1 MIIRKKVVTLCN
13 YCVFSFSETVPVNLS
28 TASSIIYIWCSV
40 SRRRLSLQ
48 LGAGIIRAF
57 CGLFQ
62 FDRQVNTA
70 QCLPAIQPAL
80 LRWRRRQNA
89 EHCEKN
95 YTYTCNQSA
104 CGAKQYQE
112 SYFMFALQLEHLLQ
126 SRLLWVFLNLSGWSK
141 LRFRIYPNQIIAW
154 KTQTYYWP
162 SLSPRKS
169 VTRPTHHYHKQ
180 CWMCSYIK

>member
-1 MIIRKKVVTLCN
+1 MWSPCAIIKKGGHPVWLSVKRWSP
-13 YCVFSFSETVPVNLS
+13 CVIIACSHFLRLFPWICPPQTILFILDYQYLGGGSLS
-28 TASSIIYIWCSV
+28 P
-40 SRRRLSLQ
+40 
-48 LGAGIIRAF
+48 AGSGDHQAF

-104 CGAKQYQE
+104 CGEKISKG
-112 SYFMFALQLEHLLQ
+112 SYFMSSLELDHLLVSRQAVLDVSQ
-126 SRLLWVFLNLSGWSK
+126 SSWLK
-141 LRFRIYPNQIIAW
+141 
-154 KTQTYYWP
+154 KT
-162 SLSPRKS
+162 
-169 VTRPTHHYHKQ
+169 
-180 CWMCSYIK
+180 

>member
-1 MIIRKKVVTLCN
+1 MISI
-13 YCVFSFSETVPVNLS
+13 SE
-28 TASSIIYIWCSV
+28 AA
-40 SRRRLSLQ
+40 LSLQ

-70 QCLPAIQPAL
+70 RCLPAIQPAL

-112 SYFMFALQLEHLLQ
+112 SYFMSYLELDHLLVSWLYIGSFSIFLVEENSDYRYLDQ
-126 SRLLWVFLNLSGWSK
+126 TQAVGFLKILNLI
-141 LRFRIYPNQIIAW
+141 LLL
-154 KTQTYYWP
+154 TT
-162 SLSPRKS
+162 
-169 VTRPTHHYHKQ
+169 
-180 CWMCSYIK
+180 

>member
-1 MIIRKKVVTLCN
+1 MIISKKVVTLCN

-28 TASSIIYIWCSV
+28 TASSIIYTWWSV
-40 SRRRLSLQ
+40 SRRRLSLSP
-48 LGAGIIRAF
+48 AGSGDHQAF

-62 FDRQVNTA
+62 FDRQVNKA

-104 CGAKQYQE
+104 CGEKRYQE

-141 LRFRIYPNQIIAW
+141 LRFKIHPNQIVGCSENSNLLLTVHV
-154 KTQTYYWP
+154 KVWP
-162 SLSPRKS
+162 DQHTATTNN
-169 VTRPTHHYHKQ
+169 VE
-180 CWMCSYIK
+180 CVAI

>member
-1 MIIRKKVVTLCN
+1 MIIACSHFLRLFPWICPPQAVLFIFDDQ
-13 YCVFSFSETVPVNLS
+13 YLGGGSLS
-28 TASSIIYIWCSV
+28 P
-40 SRRRLSLQ
+40 
-48 LGAGIIRAF
+48 AGSGDHQAF

-112 SYFMFALQLEHLLQ
+112 SYFMSYLELDHLLASWLYIGYFSIFLVEENSDYRYLDQ
-126 SRLLWVFLNLSGWSK
+126 TQAVGFLKILNLI
-141 LRFRIYPNQIIAW
+141 LLL
-154 KTQTYYWP
+154 TT
-162 SLSPRKS
+162 
-169 VTRPTHHYHKQ
+169 
-180 CWMCSYIK
+180 